1 MGKGDHLKGNT
12 YFKLVALYNFILNA
26 VVALFIYL
34 NRDILARVYTS
45 DLTLIP
51 DVMNGYT
58 VMTVV
63 LMIHGLA
70 MVQAGALRGLGMLEL
85 ATLMVLFAFYG
96 VALPAAYLFAFVYDM
111 KMVGLWWGV
120 VAGAVSEILLYL
132 IIFQFFCNWEQLA

>member
-70 MVQAGALRGLGMLEL
+70 MV
-85 ATLMVLFAFYG
+85 
-96 VALPAAYLFAFVYDM
+96 
-111 KMVGLWWGV
+111 
-120 VAGAVSEILLYL
+120 
-132 IIFQFFCNWEQLA
+132 

>member
-26 VVALFIYL
+26 IIALFIYL

-70 MVQAGALRGLGMLEL
+70 MV
-85 ATLMVLFAFYG
+85 
-96 VALPAAYLFAFVYDM
+96 
-111 KMVGLWWGV
+111 
-120 VAGAVSEILLYL
+120 
-132 IIFQFFCNWEQLA
+132 